1 MAALTADR
9 PTPSRTGQLLELPAA
24 AAKKFFAGALAA
36 RDAAGR
42 ATPGATAVGLK
53 GLGRVEAFV
62 DNSAGAAGDK
72 TVRIRFGCFQ
82 WVNSAAAD
90 AVTAADIGNDAYM
103 VDDQTVAKTD
113 GGATRS
119 VAGKVVDVDAK
130 GVWVR
135 SGV

>member
-9 PTPSRTGQLLELPAA
+9 PTLVRKGDILELPAA
-24 AAKKFFAGALAA
+24 AAKKFFAGALVA

-53 GLGRVEAFV
+53 GLGRVEVFT

-72 TVRIRFGCFQ
+72 TVRIRVGCFQ
-82 WVNSAAAD
+82 WGNSAAGD
-90 AVTAADIGNDAYM
+90 AITAADIGNDAYM

-113 GGATRS
+113 GGTTRS
-119 VAGKVVDVDAK
+119 VAGKIFDVDAK